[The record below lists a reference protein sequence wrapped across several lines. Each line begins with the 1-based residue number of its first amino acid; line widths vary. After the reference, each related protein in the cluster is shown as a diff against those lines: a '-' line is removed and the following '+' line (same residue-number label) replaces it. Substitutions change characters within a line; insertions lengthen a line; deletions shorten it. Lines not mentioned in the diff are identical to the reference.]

1 MSEIVK
7 SKIKEICPVKN
18 LENSVMKEVESWVI
32 TTFNQMDYKP
42 KNLKKSLD
50 KAWHHS
56 NTSDTISDFVYRVW
70 RYDS

>member
-7 SKIKEICPVKN
+7 SKIDEIAPSKN
-18 LENSVMKEVESWVI
+18 LKNCMMREVESWVSSI
-32 TTFNQMDYKP
+32 FNQIDYNP

-50 KAWHHS
+50 KAWHNAS
-56 NTSDTISDFVYRVW
+56 PSDTISDFVFNVW